1 MAVKV
6 KPTESQEVKAFEVEI
21 PKITWKR
28 RCELN
33 DLMISKNSN
42 GEIPPFSFWG
52 EVVLKFTKLSEEELN
67 EYSTDE
73 IISIA
78 NAVFEEA
85 NKKK

>member
-6 KPTESQEVKAFEVEI
+6 KPTESQEFKAFEVEI

-52 EVVLKFTKLSEEELN
+52 EVVLKFTKLNEEELN
-67 EYSTDE
+67 KYSTDE